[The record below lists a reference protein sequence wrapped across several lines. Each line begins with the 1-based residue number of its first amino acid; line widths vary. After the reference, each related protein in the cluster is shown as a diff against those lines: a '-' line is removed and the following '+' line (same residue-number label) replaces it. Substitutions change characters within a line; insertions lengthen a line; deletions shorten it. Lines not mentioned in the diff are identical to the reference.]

1 MLNQNL
7 PDLDD
12 TLRGIQHLLG
22 LHLRHIL
29 SKACLREG
37 VGLFGRKQFPFHC
50 CEAFVYAQADS
61 EQFLRGESAE
71 GWELLA
77 RWRVWLVHWGQDE
90 LAAGDLGLDHIDET
104 LSFKELGA
112 EIQLTLTEAH
122 SDLLP
127 PEELLE
133 LALCIQSVLIDKAS
147 DLVELRWRSHS
158 PAGSPD
164 ILDLVRCIVEEP
176 WSEGCETLAVV
187 YLELLIAGFWQQQVA
202 QFAAAGDVRGAYGM
216 PRSNRY
222 VAVAA
227 LGIVAL
233 HALGAE
239 NCLLPLRV
247 CRGVCTDSSVQ
258 EAARRK
264 LEDRR
269 AFRFL
274 TYSGRKVVVRGF
286 RCAWSW
292 LTQQSHEKGRGEGLH
307 PTSAA
312 YFKTVGQG
320 PEMYAVLGEHVY
332 YNDLGKWHQYCSA
345 TVIPWDAVENLSG

>member
-1 MLNQNL
+1 MHVSSPKITAFYQVTLTTSTRRTQRPAASRGDAL
-7 PDLDD
+7 MGPDLC
-12 TLRGIQHLLG
+12 G
-22 LHLRHIL
+22 
-29 SKACLREG
+29 ACFR
-37 VGLFGRKQFPFHC
+37 
-50 CEAFVYAQADS
+50 
-61 EQFLRGESAE
+61 
-71 GWELLA
+71 
-77 RWRVWLVHWGQDE
+77 
-90 LAAGDLGLDHIDET
+90 
-104 LSFKELGA
+104 
-112 EIQLTLTEAH
+112 
-122 SDLLP
+122 
-127 PEELLE
+127 ELLE
-133 LALCIQSVLIDKAS
+133 LALCIQSALIDKAS

-187 YLELLIAGFWQQQVA
+187 YLEHLIAGFRQQQVA
-202 QFAAAGDVRGAYGM
+202 QFAAADVRGAYGM
-216 PRSNRY
+216 PRSDRY

-247 CRGVCTDSSVQ
+247 CRGVCTDPSVQ

-274 TYSGRKVVVRGF
+274 TFSGRKVVVRGF

-292 LTQQSHEKGRGEGLH
+292 LKQQSHDKTRGEGLH

-320 PEMYAVLGEHVY
+320 PEMYALLGEHVY
-332 YNDLGKWHQYCSA
+332 YNDLGKWHQYRSA
-345 TVIPWDAVENLSG
+345 TVISWDAVENPSG